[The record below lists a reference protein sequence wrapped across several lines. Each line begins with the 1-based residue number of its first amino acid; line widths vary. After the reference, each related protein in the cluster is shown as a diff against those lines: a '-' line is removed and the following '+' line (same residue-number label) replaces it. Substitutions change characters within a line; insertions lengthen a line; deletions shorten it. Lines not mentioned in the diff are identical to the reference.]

1 MGRTKPPPPLTAS
14 PPPPPPSSVEP
25 VKRKKKGRPSLL
37 DIQKRL
43 LKQQRSQSSYPT
55 DQKNPNPSN
64 PIPPANQPNSQPGP
78 PYRSSQWASDD
89 DGDERLPKKHRFLQ
103 GLEGEDPNIDAHQV
117 EKVSKGTDERY
128 GSLVE
133 LGPTTPLP
141 DKLLLVFILDRL
153 QKKDT
158 YGVFSEPVDPE
169 ELPDYHDI
177 IKHPMDFGTV
187 RKKLDDGEY
196 PNLEKFEK
204 DIFLICSN
212 AMEYNAPDTVFFKQA
227 RAMQEL
233 ARKDF
238 ENLRQDSDSDEPQQ
252 PKVVRR
258 GRPPGSGQ
266 KKSLEKSPLERIG
279 NEGSSDATLANED
292 NSPWSNT
299 YNLRREPPVKNFGP
313 FESNGLVSHRTPNSE
328 SHSSWFTEME
338 NEFPGSVWRNV
349 TKNGKRLTYA
359 EEHRRETYNQAPPP
373 LNDGS
378 PLAVFDKENKQLVMV
393 GLQFEHAYARSLARF
408 AANLG
413 PVAWKIASR
422 KIESVLPPGVKFG
435 PGWVGEN
442 DNMKPPEVNNQKCSV
457 GSFPSEGPSSGQFA
471 DNMQR
476 LKFGSNIMST
486 GDPRGV
492 DSSLSQIP
500 QKGSMNCSLGGN
512 PAVPNGFIPTY
523 AHTSTSSEP
532 PSSSSL
538 SRSHVPPDGMG
549 WNRQGPPQVEEHRRS
564 STPTTH
570 GSNNTTTTPARH
582 SVPGSSYP
590 NNNGEG
596 PSQQP
601 DLALQL

>member
-1 MGRTKPPPPLTAS
+1 MGRTKPPPLTAS
-14 PPPPPPSSVEP
+14 PPPPQPSSSYVEP

-43 LKQQRSQSSYPT
+43 LKQQRFQSSYPT
-55 DQKNPNPSN
+55 DQKNPNPSH
-64 PIPPANQPNSQPGP
+64 PIPPANQLNSQPGAP
-78 PYRSSQWASDD
+78 HD
-89 DGDERLPKKHRFLQ
+89 DERLPKKHRLLQ
-103 GLEGEDPNIDAHQV
+103 GLEGQDPNIDARQV

-187 RKKLDDGEY
+187 RRKLDDGEY
-196 PNLEKFEK
+196 PNLEQFEK

-212 AMEYNAPDTVFFKQA
+212 AMEYNAPDTIFFKQA

-279 NEGSSDATLANED
+279 NEGSSDVTLANED

-313 FESNGLVSHRTPNSE
+313 FESNGLASHRTPNTE

-359 EEHRRETYNQAPPP
+359 EEHRRESYNQFPPP
-373 LNDGS
+373 RNDGS
-378 PLAVFDKENKQLVMV
+378 PLAVFDKEKKQLVMV

-413 PVAWKIASR
+413 PVAWKIASKKMER
-422 KIESVLPPGVKFG
+422 VLPPGVKFG
-435 PGWVGEN
+435 PGWVGES
-442 DNMKPPEVNNQKCSV
+442 DNMKPLEVDHQKSSV
-457 GSFPSEGPSSGQFA
+457 SSFPSEESAGGPYAPFSG
-471 DNMQR
+471 R
-476 LKFGSNIMST
+476 ESN
-486 GDPRGV
+486 R
-492 DSSLSQIP
+492 P
-500 QKGSMNCSLGGN
+500 QW
-512 PAVPNGFIPTY
+512 F
-523 AHTSTSSEP
+523 
-532 PSSSSL
+532 
-538 SRSHVPPDGMG
+538 
-549 WNRQGPPQVEEHRRS
+549 
-564 STPTTH
+564 
-570 GSNNTTTTPARH
+570 
-582 SVPGSSYP
+582 YP
-590 NNNGEG
+590 NICKHQHYFPATEFLEFIKVPCAPGWTQLVPEG
-596 PSQQP
+596 TPVGGAAAKFSP
-601 DLALQL
+601 CDS